1 MTDAEDIDGLAA
13 EYVLGSLDPVERM
26 EVAAR
31 RHGEPALNDAIK
43 AWERRL
49 GPLSD
54 LVPPLEPTS
63 HVLRNV
69 MRRIDDDLGPRVSA
83 KALPWRRQWPA
94 IAVGTS
100 ALAASLAAI
109 LIWSSEVPA
118 YIPARLMAALE
129 KRVDAADE
137 AKVATV
143 AIGFVVNLDLQAS
156 TVVVNP
162 LAVPPGSRRD
172 YQLWLITPGTAPPI
186 SLGVIDLAETT
197 ASPWPA
203 TCAPG
208 DLAHASLAVSLEPK
222 GGSANGTPTGPM
234 MFVGK
239 LVQVNGSPRS

>member
-1 MTDAEDIDGLAA
+1 M
-13 EYVLGSLDPVERM
+13 
-26 EVAAR
+26 VA
-31 RHGEPALNDAIK
+31 G
-43 AWERRL
+43 
-49 GPLSD
+49 
-54 LVPPLEPTS
+54 
-63 HVLRNV
+63 
-69 MRRIDDDLGPRVSA
+69 
-83 KALPWRRQWPA
+83 WRWPA

-109 LIWSSEVPA
+109 LIWSSD
-118 YIPARLMAALE
+118 IPAHFPAKLMAALE

-137 AKVATV
+137 AKIATV
-143 AIGFVVNLDLQAS
+143 AIGFVVNLDLRAS

-162 LAVPPGSRRD
+162 LAVPPGSRV

-203 TCAPG
+203 TCSPG
-208 DLAHASLAVSLEPK
+208 DLAHATLAVSLEPK
-222 GGSANGTPTGPM
+222 GGSAKGTPTGPM